1 MEIIKLKNELE
12 RIGIFTFERGDKFII
27 FSPYNLK
34 KVFTTRN
41 RFIYDIDKNFQY
53 LIKKPEIPKPVLS
66 NIKVVVSTGCNFRCE
81 YCLVYKNQKKIPQS
95 KMNIEMANKVIDL
108 YNEKIKDGVVLF
120 TGGEPLTNWPIVEY
134 FLDNV
139 KAKFIIQTNG
149 SLINDKIARKF
160 KEKDVLIVLSLD
172 GASQE
177 KNKMRKFKNGKEAY
191 ERILDGYKN
200 AKKAGCTV
208 GVSMV
213 AGDYNVD
220 GLYFATKKLRD
231 ELKVDSF
238 GYNIPHFT
246 KYNDSN
252 VDIKKYTEELIKIFH
267 YAKREN
273 IYIDQIARKL
283 KPLIF
288 EKFRLMDCTAGG
300 EQILIYPDGS
310 STNCVNYPPL
320 RGKSYKYDRWVNK
333 TPIHRRICR
342 SCSAIGICG
351 GGCFFDGIKRYKEEV
366 DLRNCYFTKKML
378 EVFLWDMYDEL
389 EKNNFDYEKMKEAY
403 SGVIGC
409 NSLAGVSAGHET
421 TNLFIDKLASEN
433 REV

>member
-1 MEIIKLKNELE
+1 MEIIKLKHELE
-12 RIGIFTFERGDKFII
+12 KIGIFVFERGEKFII

-34 KVFTTRN
+34 KVFTTRK
-41 RFIYDIDKNFQY
+41 RFICDFDENFKE
-53 LIKKPEIPKPVLS
+53 LIKKPDIPKPVLS
-66 NIKVVVSTGCNFRCE
+66 NIKVIVSTGCNFRCE
-81 YCLVYKNQKKIPQS
+81 YCLVYKNRKNIPLS
-95 KMNIEMANKVIDL
+95 IMNIEMANKVIDL
-108 YNEKIKDGVVLF
+108 YNEKIKDGVLLF
-120 TGGEPLTNWPIVEY
+120 TGGEPLTNWPTVEY

-149 SLINDKIARKF
+149 SLINETIAKKF
-160 KEKDVLIVLSLD
+160 KEKNVLIVLSLD
-172 GASQE
+172 GASEE
-177 KNKMRKFKNGKEAY
+177 KNAMRKFKNGQKAFSQ
-191 ERILDGYKN
+191 ILKGYNN
-200 AKKAGCTV
+200 AKKAGCIV

-213 AGDYNVD
+213 AGDYNVNE
-220 GLYFATKKLRD
+220 LYLTTKKLRE

-267 YAKREN
+267 YAKKEN

-283 KPLIF
+283 KPLLF

-333 TPIHRRICR
+333 TPIHLRNCR
-342 SCSAIGICG
+342 SCPAIGVCG
-351 GGCFFDGIKRYKEEV
+351 GGCFFDGIKRYKEGV

-389 EKNNFDYEKMKEAY
+389 EKNNFDYEKMKKAY
-403 SGVIGC
+403 SGIIGC

-421 TNLFIDKLASEN
+421 TNLSIDKLAFVS
-433 REV
+433 REI